1 VLRRGRE
8 NQRRAYETELTWQRP
23 SHAALVLENLNRRK
37 RKMVELRTRIL
48 GLIAGMLMLGWTGLT
63 PAQRELGRAMIGNA
77 TAVPHATSSNDEH
90 MAPAERNLPHKVRRN
105 GDLFLF
111 FPLSLELNHA
121 VVSQLDGF
129 ITLHSAGIQTK
140 TMDKAI
146 PGLCRLLAARNRTAR
161 QLLVG
166 FIPRLATPERI
177 EFWRTTGLRNRPP
190 ESFVLRRC
198 DG

>member
-1 VLRRGRE
+1 
-8 NQRRAYETELTWQRP
+8 
-23 SHAALVLENLNRRK
+23 
-37 RKMVELRTRIL
+37 MVELRTRIL